1 MNDLFRHFSYYLSLW
16 LRPLHEVS
24 RYRAHAPRGLAFA
37 AAHVYFLPLL
47 CRRRSS
53 HFMIFVIVGDLSLS
67 LRRTLRT
74 KLGSA
79 DESGFLLR
87 CAFVIFLLHLP
98 RELFR
103 RRLLLV

>member
-16 LRPLHEVS
+16 LRPIGSLWLRPV
-24 RYRAHAPRGLAFA
+24 GLAFA
-37 AAHVYFLPLL
+37 AAHVYFLPAAL
-47 CRRRSS
+47 RRRSS
-53 HFMIFVIVGDLSLS
+53 HFMIFVTVGDFSLS
-67 LRRTLRT
+67 SIRTLRT